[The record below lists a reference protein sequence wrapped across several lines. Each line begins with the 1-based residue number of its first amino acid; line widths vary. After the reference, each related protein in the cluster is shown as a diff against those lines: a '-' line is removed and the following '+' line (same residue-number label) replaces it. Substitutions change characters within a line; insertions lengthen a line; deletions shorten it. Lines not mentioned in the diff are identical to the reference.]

1 MEAENINRVFGKLI
15 VRLRKERNQ
24 TQEDLAWAIET
35 SPKYMSDVELGNINV
50 SLNFADR
57 VAQAFDISLYD
68 LFVLIEKEMKG

>member
-24 TQEDLAWAIET
+24 TQEDLAWVIET
-35 SPKYMSDVELGNINV
+35 SPKYMSDVELGKRNV

-57 VAQAFDISLYD
+57 VAQAFDMSLYD

>member
-35 SPKYMSDVELGNINV
+35 SPKYMSDVELGKRNV

-57 VAQAFDISLYD
+57 VAQAFDMSLYD
-68 LFVLIEKEMKG
+68 LFVLIEKELKG